1 MSDEKVTEQGGDL
14 DRLNAGRGVRASHRD
29 GLVSAYCLILL
40 LAFGLRVVS
49 LEAQGVWR
57 DEVDQWRFAYQS
69 ASELISN
76 FFRPGWNGPLYSPV
90 LRGWIELA
98 GDSVFAMRLLSVF
111 WGVLGVA
118 VAAALVRR
126 VAGGRTSM
134 VTSLLMALSPYM
146 IWYAQ
151 EIKMYTWVPLLVLL
165 AIYGLERACERP
177 RLSWWLLVLG
187 TTTLAIYSHI
197 LAALLIPVLVLWFTL
212 HPSRDPRAWVGG
224 AAVLAGLTLPYLPL
238 LIWQWPLLWQT
249 RQTGYPHFTLGQ
261 MVATLL
267 HGWSAGISQGPW
279 GTPTVLLAI
288 SIGSASLALLGA
300 IWYVYSLGWRRCLQ
314 LMAWLVAPVLTL
326 WMISQRGPIFTDR
339 YLIWSLPVFCGFVAG
354 GIGALRHLMRPVGL
368 AALVAVSLIAH
379 HGWIAQATVP
389 IKPQFRPVTEIFMS
403 EKRELDLLVF
413 QIPYN
418 RHVVEFYAADEL
430 GAWVEAPYTNWREQD
445 GAYTVDS
452 ETVGRQM
459 RRLVAGHDRIWL
471 VYSEAHLWDDRELV
485 NAWLTDNYELME
497 QWAFHGVLLRL
508 FRRPAR

>member
-1 MSDEKVTEQGGDL
+1 MSEYEITEQRGSL
-14 DRLNAGRGVRASHRD
+14 ARLRAGRKVRASRRD
-29 GLVSAYCLILL
+29 GLVAVYCLILL

-57 DEVDQWRFAYQS
+57 DEVDQWRFAYQT
-69 ASELISN
+69 ASELIGN

-98 GDSVFAMRLLSVF
+98 GDSVFGMRLLSVF

-126 VAGGRTSM
+126 VAGDRNS
-134 VTSLLMALSPYM
+134 VITSLLMAFSPYM
-146 IWYAQ
+146 VWYAQ

-165 AIYGLERACERP
+165 AIYGLERACKRP
-177 RLSWWLLVLG
+177 RPAWWLLVLG
-187 TTTLAIYSHI
+187 ATTSAIYSHI
-197 LAALLIPVLVLWFTL
+197 LAALLVPVLVLWFIF

-224 AAVLAGLTLPYLPL
+224 ATVLGGLTLPYLPL
-238 LIWQWPLLWQT
+238 LIWQLPLLWQT

-267 HGWSAGISQGPW
+267 NGWSAGISQGPW
-279 GTPTVLLAI
+279 GTPAALLAI

-300 IWYVYSLGWRRCLQ
+300 IWYAYSLGWRRFLQ
-314 LMAWLVAPVLTL
+314 LMAWLITPVLTL
-326 WMISQRGPIFTDR
+326 WAVSQRGPIFTDR

-354 GIGALRHLMRPVGL
+354 GISVLRRLVRPVGL

-389 IKPQFRPVTEIFMS
+389 IKPQFQPVTEIVMS
-403 EKRELDLLVF
+403 ERRGRDLLVF

-418 RHVVEFYAADEL
+418 YHVADFYAADGL
-430 GAWVEAPYTNWREQD
+430 GAWVEAPYTNWRERD
-445 GAYTVDS
+445 GAYTVGS

-471 VYSEAHLWDDRELV
+471 VYSEAYLWDDRELV
-485 NAWLTDNYELME
+485 NAWLMDNYELME
-497 QWAFHGVLLRL
+497 RWEFHGVSLRL
-508 FRRPAR
+508 FCRPTR